1 MTVTDV
7 RCRRLTAALHSPF
20 VTALRATSTVETLV
34 VELVDSDGLHGF
46 GESPQVWRVTGES
59 LAGAEACLLG
69 PLRDVVIG
77 RSVDDL
83 ADLLLEAASAV
94 VANHGAKAALDVALH
109 DLAAR
114 RRGVSLP
121 RYLGT
126 RRHCVDTDVTV
137 SAGDAD
143 RLAEDATA
151 RAKEGFTALKLK
163 VGTDAE
169 TDASRIR
176 AVRDAVG
183 PDVRIRVDAN
193 QGWSARQS
201 IAEGGIRRSAT
212 GVRCRHYGWLDT
224 GSSPTLTTAGNR
236 WQPRASE
243 PPRLQVQQPGA
254 WLPDHDA
261 MRALRCRCATAE
273 LPPRRTVPLV
283 ARCPAVARTPSG
295 VRRCKV
301 IRGWPT
307 TRRRSSTTPR
317 AP

>member
-114 RRGVSLP
+114 RRGSRCLATSAPADTASTPTSLSPPGMQTVSPRMPPLEPRRDSLP
-121 RYLGT
+121 
-126 RRHCVDTDVTV
+126 
-137 SAGDAD
+137 
-143 RLAEDATA
+143 
-151 RAKEGFTALKLK
+151 
-163 VGTDAE
+163 
-169 TDASRIR
+169 
-176 AVRDAVG
+176 
-183 PDVRIRVDAN
+183 
-193 QGWSARQS
+193 
-201 IAEGGIRRSAT
+201 
-212 GVRCRHYGWLDT
+212 
-224 GSSPTLTTAGNR
+224 SS
-236 WQPRASE
+236 
-243 PPRLQVQQPGA
+243 
-254 WLPDHDA
+254 
-261 MRALRCRCATAE
+261 
-273 LPPRRTVPLV
+273 
-283 ARCPAVARTPSG
+283 
-295 VRRCKV
+295 
-301 IRGWPT
+301 
-307 TRRRSSTTPR
+307 
-317 AP
+317 